1 MDIIQFIGYLS
12 GFIIAVSLVPQVI
25 KAYKTKSTTDISLL
39 WNSIFLIGLLLFFVY
54 GIGLGE
60 MPIIVMNGIETLL
73 AISLLVAKLIYK

>member
-1 MDIIQFIGYLS
+1 MYAIQFIGYLS

-73 AISLLVAKLIYK
+73 AVLLLVAKLIYK